1 MYYPYIQ
8 QLTPP
13 KRRVMTVT
21 GISSLSLAPDTVQ
34 IRLEVSTENT
44 ELQKAQQ
51 ENAQAMNQVIESL
64 LQLGIVREDIQ
75 TASYTVFPQYDFV
88 EGKQLL
94 RGYEVTNAINV
105 TMKAID
111 QVGNVIDVAV
121 QNGAN
126 RISNV
131 QFTVEHEQLH
141 YQQALSLALKD
152 ALAKAQTMAKTM
164 QLPLDPTPINIVE
177 EYKSEPVVAA
187 PRMFAAAA
195 NNSTPIEQGQ
205 IMIRATVNVQFQY

>member
-8 QLTPP
+8 QPTPP
-13 KRRVMTVT
+13 QRRVMTVT
-21 GISSLSLAPDTVQ
+21 GIGSLSIAPDTVQ
-34 IRLEVSTENT
+34 IRLEVSTENR
-44 ELQKAQQ
+44 ELQQAQQ
-51 ENAQAMNQVIESL
+51 ENAQVMNQVIESL
-64 LQLGIVREDIQ
+64 LQLGIAREDIQ
-75 TASYTVFPQYDFV
+75 TASYTVVPQYDFV

-94 RGYEVTNAINV
+94 RGYEVTNAITV

-131 QFTVEHEQLH
+131 QFTVENEQLH

-177 EYKSEPVVAA
+177 EYKSEPVGA
-187 PRMFAAAA
+187 PRMFAATA

-205 IMIRATVNVQFQY
+205 ITIRATVNVQFQY